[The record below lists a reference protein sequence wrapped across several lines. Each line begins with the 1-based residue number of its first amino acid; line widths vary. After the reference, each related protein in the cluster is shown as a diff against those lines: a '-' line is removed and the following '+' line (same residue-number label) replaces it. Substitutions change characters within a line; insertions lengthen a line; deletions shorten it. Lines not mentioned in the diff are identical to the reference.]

1 MVIANNKTPCFI
13 CNEEKITYPC
23 KGCLKEFCFMD
34 LAKHK
39 QILNDELNHIINDYG
54 EFKLSMNEQK
64 QNPQNRSLIKQIDQW
79 EMNLIGK
86 IKQKANDCREIVLK
100 SSHTFIDGIEMK
112 FNDLSEQ
119 IQELQKE
126 NDFNEINL
134 NYLSN
139 QLRKIRE
146 ELNNPPKTSIQ
157 QNSQPFITDISII
170 SSIKPKWDKLK
181 QNAITVAG
189 GNGQEQK
196 LNQLNQPVAIFI
208 DETKNIF
215 IADSYNHRIVEW
227 RCDAKE
233 GQTTAGGN
241 GKGNRIHQLN
251 LPTDVI
257 VDQLSHSIIIADHG
271 NRRVIEW
278 LNQKQQLILIH
289 NIDCSRLAIDKYGFL
304 YVSDCKKNEVR
315 RWKIGKY
322 NNEGIIVA
330 GGNGEGSELNQLNHP
345 GFIFVDGEQSVYV
358 SDAYNNRVIKWR
370 KGATKG
376 IVVAGGNGQGENL
389 DQLFHPRG
397 VIIDDLG
404 QIYVADFENH
414 RIMRWCEG
422 KEEGEIVVG
431 GNGKGNQLNQFNGP
445 AGLSFHDEGILYVA
459 DRWNHRIAKFDII
472 L

>member
-1 MVIANNKTPCFI
+1 
-13 CNEEKITYPC
+13 
-23 KGCLKEFCFMD
+23 
-34 LAKHK
+34 
-39 QILNDELNHIINDYG
+39 
-54 EFKLSMNEQK
+54 
-64 QNPQNRSLIKQIDQW
+64 
-79 EMNLIGK
+79 
-86 IKQKANDCREIVLK
+86 
-100 SSHTFIDGIEMK
+100 
-112 FNDLSEQ
+112 
-119 IQELQKE
+119 
-126 NDFNEINL
+126 
-134 NYLSN
+134 
-139 QLRKIRE
+139 
-146 ELNNPPKTSIQ
+146 
-157 QNSQPFITDISII
+157 
-170 SSIKPKWDKLK
+170 PKWDRWK

-208 DETKNIF
+208 DETKNIL

-227 RCDAKE
+227 KCDAKE
-233 GQTTAGGN
+233 GQTIAGGN
-241 GKGNRIHQLN
+241 GQGNRIHQLN

-257 VDQLSHSIIIADHG
+257 VDQQSHSIIIADHG

-304 YVSDCKKNEVR
+304 YVSDCKMNEVR

-370 KGATKG
+370 KGATEG
-376 IVVAGGNGQGENL
+376 IIVAGGNGEGENL
-389 DQLFHPRG
+389 DQLSHPRG
-397 VIIDDLG
+397 VIVDHLG

-422 KEEGEIVVG
+422 IKEGEIVVG

-445 AGLSFHDEGILYVA
+445 AGLSFDDEGILYVA
-459 DRWNHRIAKFDII
+459 DRWNHRIVKFEII